1 MIRYMKK
8 ISENP
13 NTSKN
18 QILLT
23 TDKMEKGNDVH
34 IVSSRQITCNSLML
48 KKMGFMYKIAKNV
61 GLLKILC
68 SRKGL
73 SCKAFREAKRL
84 VYKGVTE
91 VVFA

>member
-23 TDKMEKGNDVH
+23 TDKMERENDVH

-48 KKMGFMYKIAKNV
+48 KKMSFMYKCRPS
-61 GLLKILC
+61 LKIMFKK
-68 SRKGL
+68 R
-73 SCKAFREAKRL
+73 AFM
-84 VYKGVTE
+84 
-91 VVFA
+91 